1 MPAIDDNE
9 LIDRATPLLERIE
22 AVEGFACVAA
32 DRLLTIGE
40 LMWADVDADYRLL
53 AINSALR
60 RQLESIRAAALLG
73 RQDLGHLAVAFVR
86 ASLEDVM
93 YLGCFVGLDLVDSQK
108 LFKLLGSWD
117 ALRSLLA
124 QRDYVGDE
132 VMAQLWYPTAFLD
145 AASTHARRS
154 KRS

>member
-1 MPAIDDNE
+1 
-9 LIDRATPLLERIE
+9 
-22 AVEGFACVAA
+22 
-32 DRLLTIGE
+32 
-40 LMWADVDADYRLL
+40 
-53 AINSALR
+53 
-60 RQLESIRAAALLG
+60 
-73 RQDLGHLAVAFVR
+73 VR